1 MKKQYY
7 LFIFVIYAILS
18 CNNKEQNSGIAT
30 LATTSYHF
38 PDSGLVKAADSIQ
51 YQVVVKNSDAE
62 NTWLTETLSGLDRQM
77 VIAFFM
83 QEAKENRAELYDYFS
98 GTKLSYKD
106 IERIIT
112 ENGGL
117 EQIGNFQFKEKWY
130 IDKANHRMIKEVESI
145 VMGFESFDEDGKIKG
160 YKAGFVIVLKQ
171 K

>member
-106 IERIIT
+106 IE
-112 ENGGL
+112 
-117 EQIGNFQFKEKWY
+117 
-130 IDKANHRMIKEVESI
+130 KANHRMIKEVESI